1 MKKGIRRILSGL
13 LCAGVLALGVPAPSR
28 ALTLTAVNDSILPL
42 SDSTMPARLGGEV
55 YVPYSV
61 FSQLGVSAS
70 SSDGVLDLSAN
81 GETLSFSPAEGYV
94 YDQNLNS
101 YSTPAYSMNGT
112 TYVPVKLCCGKFG
125 LSYSTLAVAGETVL
139 RVTDGSASSDSA
151 FAAAKSGTIENTIN
165 SYKGISSANG
175 SSSNGASS
183 NGGTAAKPDE
193 TSIPKVEEKPARKPA
208 RVYLTFYGA
217 PDKNT
222 AAVLDTLR
230 ESGRTAAFFLPVK
243 SADWTD
249 DTVRRIAA
257 EGHTL
262 ALLLDADEKASG
274 DALVEQLT
282 LANERL
288 RLLTGVQTRIVSV
301 STGCAQLSRAQRDV
315 LIAAGYRG
323 RKGDGGARLC
333 RNRAALFRNERHS
346 RAQPAPQQG
355 NRRSGRADLRLYV
368 APGHPV
374 RDDFARPHA
383 YQRRKRDK
391 IIQAAPQLLLCGIA
405 SKTACFH
412 GFRSKAGGFSKIES
426 FLRA

>member
-13 LCAGVLALGVPAPSR
+13 LCAGVLALGIPAPSR

-125 LSYSTLAVAGETVL
+125 LSYSAVAGETVL

-208 RVYLTFYGA
+208 RVYLTFYGE

-315 LIAAGYRG
+315 LIAAGYRLWDATLDAG
-323 RKGDGGARLC
+323 DEKGTAARAYAETAQRFSETNATVVLSLHHSKETAEAVELISAYMTRQGIPSGTISLALTPINGA
-333 RNRAALFRNERHS
+333 NETR
-346 RAQPAPQQG
+346 
-355 NRRSGRADLRLYV
+355 
-368 APGHPV
+368 
-374 RDDFARPHA
+374 
-383 YQRRKRDK
+383 
-391 IIQAAPQLLLCGIA
+391 
-405 SKTACFH
+405 
-412 GFRSKAGGFSKIES
+412 
-426 FLRA
+426 

>member
-1 MKKGIRRILSGL
+1 MKKSIRRILSGL
-13 LCAGVLALGVPAPSR
+13 LCAGVLALGIPAPSR

-42 SDSTMPARLGGEV
+42 SDSTMPARLGGEI

-94 YDQNLNS
+94 YDQDLNS

-151 FAAAKSGTIENTIN
+151 FAAAKSGTIENTIH
-165 SYKGISSANG
+165 SYKGIPSSNG
-175 SSSNGASS
+175 SSSS

-193 TSIPKVEEKPARKPA
+193 TPIPKVEEKPARKPA
-208 RVYLTFYGA
+208 RVYLTFCGA

-222 AAVLDTLR
+222 AAVLDTLS

-243 SADWTD
+243 STDWTD

-282 LANERL
+282 RANERL

-301 STGCAQLSRAQRDV
+301 STGCAQLSRAQRDA
-315 LIAAGYRG
+315 LIAAGYRLWDATLDAG
-323 RKGDGGARLC
+323 DEKGTAARAYAETAHRFSEIDAAVVL
-333 RNRAALFRNERHS
+333 RLHHSAATAEALAALSAYMTR
-346 RAQPAPQQG
+346 QG
-355 NRRSGRADLRLYV
+355 IPSGTISLALTPINGADETR
-368 APGHPV
+368 
-374 RDDFARPHA
+374 
-383 YQRRKRDK
+383 
-391 IIQAAPQLLLCGIA
+391 
-405 SKTACFH
+405 
-412 GFRSKAGGFSKIES
+412 
-426 FLRA
+426 

>member
-1 MKKGIRRILSGL
+1 MKKSIRRILSGL
-13 LCAGVLALGVPAPSR
+13 LCAGVLALGIPAPSR

-42 SDSTMPARLGGEV
+42 SDSTMPARLGGEI

-139 RVTDGSASSDSA
+139 RVTDGSA

-165 SYKGISSANG
+165 SYKGIPSSNG

-193 TSIPKVEEKPARKPA
+193 TPIPKVEEKPARKPS
-208 RVYLTFYGA
+208 RVYLTFCGA

-230 ESGRTAAFFLPVK
+230 ECGRTAAFFLPVK

-301 STGCAQLSRAQRDV
+301 STGCAQLSRAQRDA
-315 LIAAGYRG
+315 LIAAGYRLWDATLDAG
-323 RKGDGGARLC
+323 DEKGTAVRAYAETAQRFSETDAAVVLRLHHSAATAEAL
-333 RNRAALFRNERHS
+333 AALSAYMTR
-346 RAQPAPQQG
+346 QG
-355 NRRSGRADLRLYV
+355 IPSGTISLALTPINGADETR
-368 APGHPV
+368 
-374 RDDFARPHA
+374 
-383 YQRRKRDK
+383 
-391 IIQAAPQLLLCGIA
+391 
-405 SKTACFH
+405 
-412 GFRSKAGGFSKIES
+412 
-426 FLRA
+426 

>member
-13 LCAGVLALGVPAPSR
+13 LCAGVLALGIPAPSR

-165 SYKGISSANG
+165 SYKGISS
-175 SSSNGASS
+175 SNGASS

-301 STGCAQLSRAQRDV
+301 STGCAQLSRTQRDA
-315 LIAAGYRG
+315 LIAAGYRLWDATLDAG
-323 RKGDGGARLC
+323 DEKGTAARAYAETAQRFSETNATVVLSLHHSKGTAEAVELISAYMSRQGIPSGTISLALTPINGA
-333 RNRAALFRNERHS
+333 NETR
-346 RAQPAPQQG
+346 
-355 NRRSGRADLRLYV
+355 
-368 APGHPV
+368 
-374 RDDFARPHA
+374 
-383 YQRRKRDK
+383 
-391 IIQAAPQLLLCGIA
+391 
-405 SKTACFH
+405 
-412 GFRSKAGGFSKIES
+412 
-426 FLRA
+426 

>member
-1 MKKGIRRILSGL
+1 MKKSIRRILSGL
-13 LCAGVLALGVPAPSR
+13 LCAGVLALGIPAPSR

-42 SDSTMPARLGGEV
+42 SDSTMPARLGGEI

-94 YDQNLNS
+94 YDQDLNS

-151 FAAAKSGTIENTIN
+151 FAAAKSGTIEN
-165 SYKGISSANG
+165 KGIPSSNG

-193 TSIPKVEEKPARKPA
+193 TPIPKVEEKPARKPS
-208 RVYLTFYGA
+208 RVYLTFCGA

-230 ESGRTAAFFLPVK
+230 ECGRTAAFFLPVK

-301 STGCAQLSRAQRDV
+301 STGCAQLSQAQRDA
-315 LIAAGYRG
+315 LIAAGYRLWDATLDAG
-323 RKGDGGARLC
+323 DEKGTAVRAYAETAQRFSETDAAVVLRLHHSAATAEAL
-333 RNRAALFRNERHS
+333 AALSAYMTR
-346 RAQPAPQQG
+346 QG
-355 NRRSGRADLRLYV
+355 IPSGTISLALTPINGADETR
-368 APGHPV
+368 
-374 RDDFARPHA
+374 
-383 YQRRKRDK
+383 
-391 IIQAAPQLLLCGIA
+391 
-405 SKTACFH
+405 
-412 GFRSKAGGFSKIES
+412 
-426 FLRA
+426 

>member
-1 MKKGIRRILSGL
+1 M
-13 LCAGVLALGVPAPSR
+13 
-28 ALTLTAVNDSILPL
+28 
-42 SDSTMPARLGGEV
+42 
-55 YVPYSV
+55 
-61 FSQLGVSAS
+61 
-70 SSDGVLDLSAN
+70 
-81 GETLSFSPAEGYV
+81 
-94 YDQNLNS
+94 
-101 YSTPAYSMNGT
+101 
-112 TYVPVKLCCGKFG
+112 
-125 LSYSTLAVAGETVL
+125 
-139 RVTDGSASSDSA
+139 
-151 FAAAKSGTIENTIN
+151 
-165 SYKGISSANG
+165 
-175 SSSNGASS
+175 
-183 NGGTAAKPDE
+183 
-193 TSIPKVEEKPARKPA
+193 
-208 RVYLTFYGA
+208 YLTFYGA

-230 ESGRTAAFFLPVK
+230 GSGRTAAFFLPVK

-301 STGCAQLSRAQRDV
+301 STGCAQLSRTQRDA
-315 LIAAGYRG
+315 LIAAGYRLWDATLDAG
-323 RKGDGGARLC
+323 DEKGTAAR
-333 RNRAALFRNERHS
+333 AYAET
-346 RAQPAPQQG
+346 AQRFSETNAT
-355 NRRSGRADLRLYV
+355 V

-374 RDDFARPHA
+374 RDDLARPHA
-383 YQRRKRDK
+383 HQRRKRDK
-391 IIQAAPQLLLCGIA
+391 IIRAAPQLPLCGIA